1 MCGEIVVNKYLEA
14 LQGLNLVALRR
25 GFEEGPRAL
34 DRASRVAYI
43 AARAA
48 ATRQQVLTD
57 QQVNEIPVV
66 RLTQVL
72 GDKMCEVKLR
82 VMRYED
88 DAVQ

>member
-1 MCGEIVVNKYLEA
+1 MTAREHSYTCGEIVVNKYLEA

-48 ATRQQVLTD
+48 ATHQQVLTSTGERNPGRAFD
-57 QQVNEIPVV
+57 PSA
-66 RLTQVL
+66 R
-72 GDKMCEVKLR
+72 R
-82 VMRYED
+82 
-88 DAVQ
+88 